1 MLRKVT
7 LMVVALSL
15 GAITACSSPP
25 VPSPASSPPAGP
37 VVKVPPP
44 KPEPPAKRPPV
55 PALANVQPEQLPGL
69 TQDEAQAMLGPP
81 TAQSAQAMATVWT
94 YRRGDCTLSLMF
106 YPEVET
112 AVQRVL
118 GYEFGGG
125 GDAAACLK
133 RLHEARNRN
142 GK

>member
-1 MLRKVT
+1 VSRKVT

-15 GAITACSSPP
+15 GTITACSSLPFS
-25 VPSPASSPPAGP
+25 SPAPPPPAGP

-44 KPEPPAKRPPV
+44 KPEPPAKPETAAKRPPE
-55 PALANVQPEQLPGL
+55 LRPEQLTGQ
-69 TQDEAQAMLGPP
+69 TQDEAQALLGPP
-81 TAQSAQAMATVWT
+81 TTQSTQAMATVWT
-94 YRRGDCTLSLMF
+94 YRRGDCSLSLMF

-125 GDAAACLK
+125 DAASCLK